1 MKIKNEIL
9 KNLLPYLF
17 EHRKKLIW
25 LSFIALLGNGLTL
38 IGPYLIGKGINIIKL
53 QMSNTDIISLG
64 KITLLLGTV
73 YVLGAFLTFVQNITM
88 NRISQQIVWRMRK
101 ESFEKLHKFSLKFF
115 DNNAHGNIISIM
127 INDIDNI
134 SSSISQ
140 IGTQVVISILT
151 IVITLGI
158 MTYISPTLTLVQVI
172 LVFITG
178 GFLRKLTLKSR
189 EKMREQQ
196 RYLGELSGYIEEM
209 LMGEAEVKS
218 FTYEEKAI
226 ENFKKLNEKYKENAI
241 KAYFFTGFNY
251 PSLNYIGNIGYALI
265 VLIGS
270 IFILN
275 NEITLGGLSS
285 FIIYSRMF
293 NRPIANISDVYS
305 IIQTVLVSAERFFT
319 LVNQEEEKET
329 GDKKIIS
336 EKTMGDIQFI
346 DVTFG
351 YEKDLKII
359 DKFSFEAKPG
369 NMIAIVGPTGAG
381 KTTITNLLMRFYD
394 IDSGEI
400 LIDGKDIREFSRG
413 ELRKLFGMV
422 LQDTWIFTGTIKENI
437 VYGNENVTEEEIINA
452 AKLACAHDFII
463 KLSQGYETKISEDN
477 ITLSQGQKQLITI
490 ARAILRDPRFLIL
503 DEATSGVDTR
513 TEMRL
518 QKAMENLIHGRTS
531 FVIAHRLSTIK
542 SADLILVI
550 KDGRI
555 EEQGTHKEL
564 MNKKG
569 FYYTMFNEQYIN

>member
-1 MKIKNEIL
+1 MRVKNKIL
-9 KNLLPYLF
+9 KNLLPYLL
-17 EHRKKLIW
+17 EHKKKLIT
-25 LSFIALLGNGLTL
+25 LSLIAILGNGLTL
-38 IGPYLIGKGINIIKL
+38 IGPYLIGKGINILKF
-53 QMSNTDIISLG
+53 QMSNADFISLG
-64 KITLLLGTV
+64 KVTFLLGTV
-73 YVLGAFLTFVQNITM
+73 YILGAFLTFIQNITM

-101 ESFEKLHKFSLKFF
+101 ESFEKLHKFSIKFF
-115 DNNAHGNIISIM
+115 DNNSHGNIISIM

-140 IGTQVVISILT
+140 IGTQVVVSILT

-158 MTYISPTLTLVQVI
+158 MTYISPTLTLVQIVLVI
-172 LVFITG
+172 ITG

-196 RYLGELSGYIEEM
+196 RYLGELSGYVEEM
-209 LMGEAEVKS
+209 LMGEVEIKS
-218 FTYEEKAI
+218 FTYEENAI
-226 ENFKKLNEKYKENAI
+226 QNFKNLNEKYKENAV
-241 KAYFFTGFNY
+241 KAYFFTGFSY

-305 IIQTVLVSAERFFT
+305 IIQTVFVSAERFFS

-329 GDKKIIS
+329 GNKKVAI
-336 EKTMGDIQFI
+336 EKTKGDIQFI

-351 YEKDLKII
+351 YQKDQKII
-359 DKFSFEAKPG
+359 DNFSFEAKPG

-381 KTTITNLLMRFYD
+381 KTTIANLLMRFYD
-394 IDSGEI
+394 IDSGKI
-400 LIDGKDIREFSRG
+400 IIDGKDIREYSRG

-437 VYGNENVTEEEIINA
+437 VYGNENVSDETIINA

-463 KLSQGYETKISEDN
+463 KLSQGYDTKISEDN

-542 SADLILVI
+542 SANLILVI
-550 KDGRI
+550 KDGKI
-555 EEQGTHKEL
+555 EEQGTHNEL
-564 MNKKG
+564 MDRKG

>member
-1 MKIKNEIL
+1 MRVKNKIL
-9 KNLLPYLF
+9 KNLLPYLL
-17 EHRKKLIW
+17 EHKKKLIT
-25 LSFIALLGNGLTL
+25 LSLIAILGNGLTL
-38 IGPYLIGKGINIIKL
+38 IGPYLIGKGINILKF
-53 QMSNTDIISLG
+53 QMSNADFISLG
-64 KITLLLGTV
+64 KVTFLLGTV
-73 YVLGAFLTFVQNITM
+73 YILGAFLTFIQNITM

-101 ESFEKLHKFSLKFF
+101 ESFEKLHKFSIKFF
-115 DNNAHGNIISIM
+115 DNNSHGNIISIM

-140 IGTQVVISILT
+140 IGTQVVVSILT

-158 MTYISPTLTLVQVI
+158 MTYISPTLTLVQIVLVI
-172 LVFITG
+172 ITG

-196 RYLGELSGYIEEM
+196 RYLGELSGYVEEM
-209 LMGEAEVKS
+209 LMGEVEIKS
-218 FTYEEKAI
+218 FTYEENAI
-226 ENFKKLNEKYKENAI
+226 QNFKNLNEKYKENAV
-241 KAYFFTGFNY
+241 KAYFFTGFSY

-305 IIQTVLVSAERFFT
+305 IIQTVFVSAERFFS

-329 GDKKIIS
+329 GNKKVAI
-336 EKTMGDIQFI
+336 EKIKGDIQFI

-351 YEKDLKII
+351 YQKDQKII
-359 DKFSFEAKPG
+359 DNFSFEAKPG
-369 NMIAIVGPTGAG
+369 NMVAIVGPTGAG
-381 KTTITNLLMRFYD
+381 KTTIANLLMRFYD
-394 IDSGEI
+394 IDSGKI
-400 LIDGKDIREFSRG
+400 IIDGKDIREYSRG

-437 VYGNENVTEEEIINA
+437 VYGNENVSDEAIINA

-463 KLSQGYETKISEDN
+463 KLSQGYDTKISEDN

-542 SADLILVI
+542 SANLILVI
-550 KDGRI
+550 KDGKI
-555 EEQGTHKEL
+555 EEQGTHNEL
-564 MNKKG
+564 MDRKG

>member
-1 MKIKNEIL
+1 MRVKNKIL
-9 KNLLPYLF
+9 KNLLPYLL
-17 EHRKKLIW
+17 EHKKKLIT
-25 LSFIALLGNGLTL
+25 LSLIAILGNGLTL
-38 IGPYLIGKGINIIKL
+38 IGPYLIGKGINILKF
-53 QMSNTDIISLG
+53 QMSNADFISLG
-64 KITLLLGTV
+64 KVTFLLGTV
-73 YVLGAFLTFVQNITM
+73 YILGAFLTFIQNITM
-88 NRISQQIVWRMRK
+88 NRISQQIIWRMRK
-101 ESFEKLHKFSLKFF
+101 ESFEKLHKFSIKFF
-115 DNNAHGNIISIM
+115 DNNSHGNIISIM

-140 IGTQVVISILT
+140 IGTQVVVSILT

-158 MTYISPTLTLVQVI
+158 MTYISPTLTLVQIVLVI
-172 LVFITG
+172 ITG

-189 EKMREQQ
+189 EKMRKQQ
-196 RYLGELSGYIEEM
+196 RYLGELSGYVEEM
-209 LMGEAEVKS
+209 LMGEIEIKS
-218 FTYEEKAI
+218 FTYEENAI
-226 ENFKKLNEKYKENAI
+226 QNFKNLNEKYKENAV
-241 KAYFFTGFNY
+241 KAYFFTGFSY

-305 IIQTVLVSAERFFT
+305 IIQTVFVSAERFFS

-329 GDKKIIS
+329 GNKKVAI
-336 EKTMGDIQFI
+336 EKTKGDIQFI

-351 YEKDLKII
+351 YQKDQKII
-359 DKFSFEAKPG
+359 DNFSFEAKPG

-381 KTTITNLLMRFYD
+381 KTTIANLLMRFYD
-394 IDSGEI
+394 IDSGKI
-400 LIDGKDIREFSRG
+400 IIDGKDIREYSRG

-437 VYGNENVTEEEIINA
+437 VYGNENVSDEAIINA

-463 KLSQGYETKISEDN
+463 KLFQGYDTKISEDN

-513 TEMRL
+513 TEMKL

-542 SADLILVI
+542 SANLILVI
-550 KDGRI
+550 KDGKI
-555 EEQGTHKEL
+555 EEQGTHSEL
-564 MNKKG
+564 MDRKG
-569 FYYTMFNEQYIN
+569 FYYTMFNEQYTN